1 MEGEEKRRPKENTI
15 FGGGWRT
22 EKPGSRKLGG
32 MRICGDYIHALFGKN
47 HAHRYWNFKLNQDCA
62 F

>member
-47 HAHRYWNFKLNQDCA
+47 HAHRLN
-62 F
+62 